1 MPARLHLSRNRILS
15 FLSAIPCACPPAILA
30 QEIPWGQAGA
40 AMVSVPGLA
49 GMVGEGATSS
59 AALQAP
65 AGFLVH
71 PLFLNQG
78 PFLVEALPDVRVDL
92 GAGVRTFPLGNHFR
106 SLEGLP
112 LTFAIEGAGERLRWN
127 VRADT
132 LRLEDFLV
140 AGVTHMVVSASD
152 GVVSVA
158 DTFDLDVRSTTSVSR
173 SNPASRRSIPRE
185 GSIEVRVLRAI
196 GLQARTSAEPLLSAG
211 VPGCDGAC
219 PVIAI
224 DLPSPSQVEV
234 SLFDNQGTPV
244 LSSTIDAGRGPHAG
258 LPWNASGNARI
269 LEIEWNGRAQ
279 NGEPAGSGVYLWK
292 IAVRSEDGQSFETVR
307 RLGLR

>member
-1 MPARLHLSRNRILS
+1 MSARLHLSRNRILS
-15 FLSAIPCACPPAILA
+15 FLSAIPCMGPLPIVA
-30 QEIPWGQAGA
+30 QELPWGQVGA
-40 AMVSVPGLA
+40 SMVSVPGLA

-59 AALQAP
+59 AAVQAP

-78 PFLVEALPDVRVDL
+78 PFLVEALSDVRLDL
-92 GAGVRTFPLGNHFR
+92 GSGVRSFPLGKHFQ

-112 LTFAIEGAGERLRWN
+112 LTFSIQGAEEKLRWS

-140 AGVTHMVVSASD
+140 AGVTQMVVSATD

-158 DTFDLDVRSTTSVSR
+158 DTFDVEVRSTTSVSR

-185 GSIEVRVLRAI
+185 GNIEVRVSRAI
-196 GLQARTSAEPLLSAG
+196 GLQARTSAEPLLTTG
-211 VPGCDGAC
+211 VPGCEGAC
-219 PVIAI
+219 PAVAI
-224 DLPSPSQVEV
+224 ELPSPSQVEV

-244 LSSTIDAGRGPHAG
+244 MSSTIDASRGTHAR